1 MIFPS
6 AEFDDAVASACHGT
20 IAEEIIADL
29 TELLRQDA
37 AARDEY
43 LWQTALHAHL
53 THAAACLPTDL
64 PPDREP
70 AGGKSGDS
78 AFRDE
83 MSGRASWSSYALAL
97 AGVVTVASLLS
108 LVVFGFTGVT
118 TAAKQ
123 PTAPS
128 PVIARFGALDGV
140 SWVAPDAQ
148 HRSGDPIVAGQ
159 QLELSSG
166 TARIDFVTGA
176 SVSISG
182 PAIFEAQS
190 SLAGRL
196 TVGQVQVTASTPE
209 SKGFTIHTRT
219 ARFVDLGTEFNAEA
233 TADGHCWVDVISGE
247 VLVHLA
253 GSPASTNLRQGERL
267 AIEPGGR
274 QVSVRIER
282 GDETPQFRFATI
294 EPPSDSDY
302 ADASQGKARAFLAS
316 GQLLVFDSDPAFSSG
331 PVDRLVDGRAQG
343 SADAPLESVF
353 FAENARGGFLFDL
366 GQVVTIRRVNSFSWH
381 RSRFV
386 SDNHV
391 RATQKYTL
399 WGYAGDEPP
408 ASAEPSVS
416 RGWERIARV
425 NTDSFFD
432 VASARDRPAQ
442 QACSIASETDS
453 LGRYRFLLFEVHPT
467 VAQHDQEMD
476 HTFYGEIDVY
486 AEP

>member
-20 IAEEIIADL
+20 IEEETLADL
-29 TELLRQDA
+29 IDLLRQDA

-53 THAAACLPTDL
+53 AHAAAFLPAGL

-70 AGGKSGDS
+70 AGGTSGHPPLHDDVS
-78 AFRDE
+78 RHA
-83 MSGRASWSSYALAL
+83 AWSSYALAL
-97 AGVVTVASLLS
+97 AGMAVAGLLS
-108 LVVFGFTGVT
+108 LLVFGFTGPAT
-118 TAAKQ
+118 TAKQ
-123 PTAPS
+123 TTAPS
-128 PVIARFGALDGV
+128 PVVARFGTLEGV
-140 SWVAPDAQ
+140 SWVAPHER

-219 ARFVDLGTEFNAEA
+219 ARFVDLGTEFNAQA
-233 TADGHCWVDVISGE
+233 TADGHCSVDVISGE

-253 GSPASTNLRQGERL
+253 GSPASTNLRQGEML

-282 GDETPQFRFATI
+282 GNDTPQFRFATI

-302 ADASQGKARAFLAS
+302 ADASQGKAKAFLA
-316 GQLLVFDSDPAFSSG
+316 GGRLLVCDSDPACSSG
-331 PVDRLVDGRAQG
+331 PIDRLVDGRAQG

-353 FAENARGGFLFDL
+353 FAENVRGGFLFDL

-386 SDNHV
+386 RDNHV

-408 ASAEPSVS
+408 ATSEPSVS
-416 RGWERIARV
+416 HGWERIARV

-467 VAQHDQEMD
+467 LAGHDNEVD
-476 HTFYGEIDVY
+476 HTFFGEIDVY

>member
-20 IAEEIIADL
+20 IAEETLADL
-29 TELLRQDA
+29 IELLRQDA

-53 THAAACLPTDL
+53 AQAAAVLPADL
-64 PPDREP
+64 RPDREP
-70 AGGKSGDS
+70 AGEKAGYHPL
-78 AFRDE
+78 RDGV
-83 MSGRASWSSYALAL
+83 SRHAAWSSYALAF
-97 AGVVTVASLLS
+97 AGVAVAGLLS
-108 LVVFGFTGVT
+108 LVVLRFTGLT
-118 TAAKQ
+118 TAVKQ
-123 PTAPS
+123 ATAPS
-128 PVIARFGALDGV
+128 PVIAHFGALDGV
-140 SWVAPDAQ
+140 SWVAPDAH

-159 QLELSSG
+159 QLELSGG

-316 GQLLVFDSDPAFSSG
+316 GQLLVFGSDPAFSSG

-353 FAENARGGFLFDL
+353 FAENVRGGFLFDL

-381 RSRFV
+381 RSKFV

-408 ASAEPSVS
+408 ASAEPSVG

-432 VASARDRPAQ
+432 VASAHDRPAQ

-467 VAQHDQEMD
+467 LAGHDNEVD
-476 HTFYGEIDVY
+476 HTFFGEIDVY